1 MVAIT
6 IIRAMEIQ
14 QEITQAM
21 VIIPE
26 KIIPIRTIRIMKT
39 KRKRNPQMHHLV
51 HLLSRPE
58 HFHRNFRLIQRTIQL
73 Q

>member
-6 IIRAMEIQ
+6 IIRAMGIQ
-14 QEITQAM
+14 QEIIQAM

-26 KIIPIRTIRIMKT
+26 KIIPIRIMKT

-58 HFHRNFRLIQRTIQL
+58 PFHQNFRLIQKTIQL

>member
-1 MVAIT
+1 MVAKT

-21 VIIPE
+21 VIMPE
-26 KIIPIRTIRIMKT
+26 KIIPIRIMKT

-51 HLLSRPE
+51 HLLFRPE

>member
-21 VIIPE
+21 VIMPE
-26 KIIPIRTIRIMKT
+26 KIIPIRIMKT

-58 HFHRNFRLIQRTIQL
+58 HFRRNFHLIQRTIQL